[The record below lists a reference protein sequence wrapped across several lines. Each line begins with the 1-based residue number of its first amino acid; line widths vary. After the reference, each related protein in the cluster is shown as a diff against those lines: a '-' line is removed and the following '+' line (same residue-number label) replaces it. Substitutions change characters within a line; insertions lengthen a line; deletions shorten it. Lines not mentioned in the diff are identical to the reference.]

1 MVSRQSMI
9 FMGISA
15 GICFLIPLFTIIYF
29 RRKEKISLTAVAV
42 GVLVFMI
49 FQMSSRIP
57 LINYLNTNPL
67 FVDLIKSNRIA
78 YVSFL
83 AITAGVFEEVGKYI
97 GFKYAL
103 KNKLQWKNGIA
114 LGIGHGGIEAILLVG
129 TAMVNNILFSLVINL
144 GSYDLVLKK
153 MPEAQALTLKST
165 LIDTP
170 SYMFLLGGIE
180 RLFVI
185 VFQIALSI
193 IVLEGVI
200 KKNNKYLINAI
211 LIHTLVDYIAA
222 FNPSIFITEGI
233 MFIVAIISLKF
244 LYSSKEKFK
253 NIDSTMDNECKNF
266 E

>member
-1 MVSRQSMI
+1 MVSNQSMI

-15 GICFLIPLFTIIYF
+15 GICFLIPLILIIYF
-29 RRKEKISLTAVAV
+29 RKKEKISITAVAV
-42 GVLVFMI
+42 GVLVFMV
-49 FQMSSRIP
+49 FQISIRIP
-57 LINYLNTNPL
+57 LINYLNTNQL
-67 FVDLIKSNRIA
+67 FVNLIKSNRIA

-83 AITAGVFEEVGKYI
+83 AVTAGIFEEVGKYI

-103 KNKLQWKNGIA
+103 RNKLQWKNGIA
-114 LGIGHGGIEAILLVG
+114 LGIGHGGIEAIVLVG
-129 TAMVNNILFSLVINL
+129 TAMVNNILFSLVINV

-170 SYMFLLGGIE
+170 SYMFLLGGFE

-193 IVLEGVI
+193 IVLEGVMR
-200 KKNNKYLINAI
+200 KNNRYLINAI
-211 LIHTLVDYIAA
+211 IIHTLVDYIAA
-222 FNPSIFITEGI
+222 FNRNILVTEGI
-233 MFIVAIISLKF
+233 MFVVAIISLKF
-244 LYSSKEKFK
+244 LYNSKERFK
-253 NIDSTMDNECKNF
+253 NIDNTMDNECKNL